1 LSISKTPSPRKP
13 LVVIVGPT
21 GVGKSDLAIR
31 VAEVLDGEVI
41 SADSRL
47 FYRGM
52 DIGTAKPSLEERAR
66 VPHHLIDV
74 ANPDEVWSLAH
85 FQKQARI
92 IIDEVHARRK
102 LPLLVGGTGQ
112 YIRAVVEGWQPPS
125 QPPDHRLRQVLENMA
140 AHTGAYTM
148 HQKLAILDPEAAEKI
163 DPRNVRRTIRALEV
177 ILSSGRRFSAQR
189 GKAPSPYDVI
199 RVGLTRPR
207 SELYAII
214 DARIDS
220 MIRNGLVDEVQRLLS
235 QGYGPDLPAMSA
247 IGYRQVA
254 RFLRGEYSLEE
265 AIAEMKRL
273 TRRYVRQQ
281 GAWFREEDPDIHWFS
296 VNDQT
301 ADRVIELIRRW
312 LTGDIHHLP

>member
-1 LSISKTPSPRKP
+1 MPSPRRP

-31 VAEVLDGEVI
+31 VAEALDGEVI

-52 DIGTAKPSLEERAR
+52 DIGTAKPSLEDRMR

-92 IIDEVHARRK
+92 IIDEVHARGK
-102 LPLLVGGTGQ
+102 LPILVGGTGQ
-112 YIRAVVEGWQPPS
+112 YIRAVVEGWQPPL
-125 QPPDHRLRQVLENMA
+125 QPPDRRLRQVLENMA
-140 AHTGAYTM
+140 VQMGAYTI
-148 HQKLAILDPEAAEKI
+148 HQKLAILDPEAAERI

-177 ILSSGRRFSAQR
+177 ILYSGRRFSAQR
-189 GKAPSPYDVI
+189 GKAPSAYDAI
-199 RVGLTRPR
+199 RIGLTRPR
-207 SELYAII
+207 SELYAIV
-214 DARIDS
+214 DARIDR
-220 MIRNGLVDEVQRLLS
+220 MIRSGLVHEVQSLLS
-235 QGYGPDLPAMSA
+235 QGYGPDLPSMSA

-254 RFLRGEYSLEE
+254 RFLRGECSLEE
-265 AIAEMKRL
+265 TIAEMKRL

-281 GAWFREEDPDIHWFS
+281 GAWFREEDPDIHWFR
-296 VNDQT
+296 VDEQT
-301 ADRVIELIRRW
+301 ADRVIELVRRW
-312 LTGDIHHLP
+312 LAGGINHPV

>member
-1 LSISKTPSPRKP
+1 MPSPRKP

-21 GVGKSDLAIR
+21 GVGKSELAVR
-31 VAEVLDGEVI
+31 VAEALDGEII

-52 DIGTAKPSLEERAR
+52 DIGTAKPSMEERAR

-74 ANPDEVWSLAH
+74 ANPDELWSLAR
-85 FQKQARI
+85 FQKQARA
-92 IIDEVHARRK
+92 IIDEVHARGK
-102 LPLLVGGTGQ
+102 LPFLVGGTGQ
-112 YIRAVVEGWQPPS
+112 YIHAVVEGWHPPL

-140 AHTGAYTM
+140 RQTSAYTM
-148 HQKLAILDPEAAEKI
+148 HQKLAILDPEAAERI

-177 ILSSGRRFSAQR
+177 ILYSGRRFSAQR
-189 GKAPSPYDVI
+189 GKAPSPYDVF

-214 DARIDS
+214 DARIER
-220 MIRNGLVDEVQRLLS
+220 MIRSGLVHEVQRLLS
-235 QGYGPDLPAMSA
+235 QGYGPDLPSMSA

-254 RFLRGEYSLEE
+254 RFLRGESSLEE

-281 GAWFREEDPDIHWFS
+281 GAWFREEDPDIHWFT
-296 VNDQT
+296 VDEQT

-312 LTGDIHHLP
+312 LMGEVNHPA